1 MAIAKELSAIERQPE
16 GESLER
22 CAQVDDSSKVKAK
35 FLSCLCAFAND
46 LSESNEAGYFLFGI
60 DDASFDRSGARID
73 DKTKLRL
80 SDWIDNNITPPIS
93 YNFTA
98 DSNSSGDVLLVQVA
112 VSQHPPHRYGKH
124 IWVRRGPKTVEATR
138 ADEDRLVS
146 KAAHHEGRG
155 FVDQPVPQSGIA
167 DLAQDMLAVYR
178 RSCISPET
186 IAANDRTPQQQWAA
200 LGLYD
205 LERDCPNKAG
215 LIAFPHPERVKHFFP
230 CAYIQFVKTQASD
243 LIDLNAVVA
252 DKEIKDDF
260 NSMVREIE
268 SLIRAYN
275 RSNHQTH
282 GWKFERVD
290 EYIPWAIRE
299 LLINAIIHRDYRLQ
313 APIIFYWYCDR
324 IEIRSPGGLAYPVR
338 LDTLGQVST
347 YRNARLA
354 DVMKGWNYIE
364 RYGSGI
370 NRVRLLL
377 AEYGMPE
384 LELSEDGSSFLAC
397 IRQHPA
403 FYEPIQI
410 YGTVEVR
417 EQLEALDA
425 ELKELGRDLERAQ
438 RADPSLDQQQIQRL
452 LEEVDYM
459 RTDLKEAEEEDLN
472 TRLPRSLQSSWDNL
486 QQAVV
491 GLEQIERVALAL
503 DRVRAVMAKLP
514 WQGFRSSPP
523 PPPA

>member
-1 MAIAKELSAIERQPE
+1 MAIAKELAVIERSPE
-16 GESLER
+16 GERLER
-22 CAQVDDSSKVKAK
+22 CAQLYDSSKVKAK

-46 LSESNEAGYFLFGI
+46 LAESGESGYFLFGV

-93 YNFTA
+93 YSFTA

-138 ADEDRLVS
+138 TDEDRLAS

-155 FVDQPVPQSGIA
+155 FVDQPVPQTSID

-205 LERDCPNKAG
+205 LERDCPNNAG
-215 LIAFPHPERVKHFFP
+215 LIAFPHPERVKHSFP

-252 DKEIKDDF
+252 DKEIKGDF

-275 RSNHQTH
+275 RSNHQTN
-282 GWKFERVD
+282 GWKFERID

-299 LLINAIIHRDYRLQ
+299 LLINAIIHRDYRLSS
-313 APIIFYWYCDR
+313 PIDFHWYRDR
-324 IEIRSPGGLAYPVR
+324 IEINSPGGLVYPVS
-338 LDTLGQVST
+338 LETLGKKHN
-347 YRNARLA
+347 YRNVRLA

-370 NRVRLLL
+370 NKVRNML
-377 AEYGMPE
+377 AQHGSPE

-397 IRQHPA
+397 IRQHPD
-403 FYEPIQI
+403 FYEPDKTHRAIPTRQ
-410 YGTVEVR
+410 
-417 EQLEALDA
+417 QLQALDA

-438 RADPSLDQQQIQRL
+438 RADPSLNEQQIQRL
-452 LEEVDYM
+452 LGEVDYM
-459 RTDLKEAEEEDLN
+459 RADLKEAEEEDLN

>member
-1 MAIAKELSAIERQPE
+1 MAIAKELSAIERSPE
-16 GESLER
+16 GERLER

-46 LSESNEAGYFLFGI
+46 LSESNEAGYFLFGV

-93 YNFTA
+93 YSFTA
-98 DSNSSGDVLLVQVA
+98 DNNSSGDVLLVQVA
-112 VSQHPPHRYGKH
+112 VSRHPPHRYGKH

-138 ADEDRLVS
+138 ADEDRLAS
-146 KAAHHEGRG
+146 KAAHHEGRS
-155 FVDQPVPQSGIA
+155 FVDQPVPQSSID

-205 LERDCPNKAG
+205 LERDCPNRAG
-215 LIAFPHPERVKHFFP
+215 IIAFPHPERVKHFFP

-252 DKEIKDDF
+252 DKEIKGDF
-260 NSMVREIE
+260 NIMVREIE

-275 RSNHQTH
+275 RSNHQTR
-282 GWKFERVD
+282 GWKFERTD

-299 LLINAIIHRDYRLQ
+299 LLINAIIHRDYRLSS
-313 APIIFYWYCDR
+313 PISFYWYRDR

-338 LDTLGQVST
+338 LESLGQVST

-370 NRVRLLL
+370 NRVRRLL

-403 FYEPIQI
+403 FYEPSQP
-410 YGTVEVR
+410 YSVVAVR
-417 EQLEALDA
+417 EQLRALDA

-438 RADPSLDQQQIQRL
+438 YDNPSLDLQQIQRL
-452 LEEVDYM
+452 LGEVDYM

>member
-1 MAIAKELSAIERQPE
+1 MDSASITQLISSPE
-16 GESLER
+16 GERLER
-22 CAQVDDSSKVKAK
+22 CAQLDDSSKIKAK

-46 LSESNEAGYFLFGI
+46 LAESGEAGYFLFGV

-73 DKTKLRL
+73 DKSKLRL

-93 YNFTA
+93 YSFTA
-98 DSNSSGDVLLVQVA
+98 DSNSAGDVLLVQVA

-138 ADEDRLVS
+138 TDEDRLAS

-155 FVDQPVPQSGIA
+155 FVDQPVPQTSID

-205 LERDCPNKAG
+205 LERDCPNNAG
-215 LIAFPHPERVKHFFP
+215 LIAFPHPERVKHSFP

-252 DKEIKDDF
+252 DKEIKGDF

-275 RSNHQTH
+275 RSNHQTN
-282 GWKFERVD
+282 GWKFERTD
-290 EYIPWAIRE
+290 EYIPWTIRE

-313 APIIFYWYCDR
+313 APISFYWYRDR
-324 IEIRSPGGLAYPVR
+324 IEIRSPGGLAYPVK
-338 LDTLGQVST
+338 LETLGQVST

-370 NRVRLLL
+370 NRVRRLL
-377 AEYGMPE
+377 AEYEMPE

-403 FYEPIQI
+403 FYKPSQP
-410 YGTVEVR
+410 YSNVAVR
-417 EQLEALDA
+417 EYLLALDA
-425 ELKELGRDLERAQ
+425 ELKELGRDIERAQ
-438 RADPSLDQQQIQRL
+438 YDNPSLDLQQIQRL
-452 LEEVDYM
+452 LGEIEYIREDI
-459 RTDLKEAEEEDLN
+459 KEAKGNKPSASLQ
-472 TRLPRSLQSSWDNL
+472 RSLQSGWEKI
-486 QQAVV
+486 QQAAKGTEEV
-491 GLEQIERVALAL
+491 ERVTLAL
-503 DRVRAVMAKLP
+503 NRVRELMNTIP
-514 WQGFRSSPP
+514 WENFTGLF
-523 PPPA
+523 

>member
-1 MAIAKELSAIERQPE
+1 MDRRGITAIESQPE
-16 GESLER
+16 GERLER
-22 CAQVDDSSKVKAK
+22 CAQLDDSSKIKAK

-46 LSESNEAGYFLFGI
+46 LGESDQTGYFIFGV
-60 DDASFDRSGARID
+60 DDSSGQRSGAQID
-73 DKTKLRL
+73 DKAKLRL

-93 YNFTA
+93 YSFAA
-98 DSNSSGDVLLVQVA
+98 DSNSLGDVLLVQVV
-112 VSQHPPHRYGKH
+112 VSMHPPHRYGKH
-124 IWVRRGPKTVEATR
+124 IWVRRGPKTVQATR
-138 ADEDRLVS
+138 ADEDRLAS
-146 KAAHHEGRG
+146 KANHHEGRG
-155 FVDQPVPQSGIA
+155 FVDQPVPQSSIA

-186 IAANDRTPQQQWAA
+186 IAANDRTPQQQWSA

-205 LERDCPNKAG
+205 LEHDCPNNAG

-230 CAYIQFVKTQASD
+230 CAYVQFVKTQASD

-275 RSNHQTH
+275 RSNHQTS
-282 GWKFERVD
+282 GWKFERTD
-290 EYIPWAIRE
+290 EYIPWTIRE

-313 APIIFYWYCDR
+313 APINFYWYRDR

-338 LDTLGQVST
+338 LEALGQVST

-370 NRVRLLL
+370 NRVRRLL
-377 AEYGMPE
+377 AEYEMPE
-384 LELSEDGSSFLAC
+384 LELSEDGSSFIAC

-403 FYEPIQI
+403 FYEPSQP
-410 YGTVEVR
+410 YSAVTVR
-417 EQLEALDA
+417 KQLEALDA

-438 RADPSLDQQQIQRL
+438 RADPNLNQQQIQRVL
-452 LEEVDYM
+452 NEIDYM
-459 RTDLKEAEEEDLN
+459 RADLKEAEEQGHK
-472 TRLPRSLQSSWDNL
+472 TRLQSSLQSSWDNL
-486 QQAVV
+486 QQAAV
-491 GLEQIERVALAL
+491 GLENVERVAQAL
-503 DRVRAVMAKLP
+503 NRVRELME
-514 WQGFRSSPP
+514 RIS
-523 PPPA
+523 